1 MIKSRLRFMAIIG
14 LMMALV
20 LFAIGRVNT
29 VAYINGDS
37 GISPKPSAFRI
48 ETPLYYVNENYL
60 LESEKRPIVIKN
72 NDVTSAVLTA
82 LKRAPENESL
92 KPILDPAVR
101 VLSAEINE
109 KKLYLNLSGEVMNGN
124 LWKIGYHDVII
135 YGIVNSLTQFE
146 SIERIQIKI
155 DGQEIKSYLGSAP
168 ILSEYSFNEQ
178 LVFKPPQSPRDVVQT
193 FLNYTMLER
202 YDLAYQMT
210 TAYAELEM
218 NDSGFTQYMRSY
230 RNNKLIYQISN
241 ILVNEMENG
250 EIMVLVYY
258 KYIDRVRNI
267 SFDGGYETWYLLKDE
282 EGYYKIRWKD
292 QGDVVP

>member
-29 VAYINGDS
+29 VAYINGES

-48 ETPLYYVNENYL
+48 ETPLYYVNENLL
-60 LESEKRPIVIKN
+60 LESEKRPVVIKN
-72 NDVTSAVLTA
+72 NDVTSAVITA
-82 LKRAPENESL
+82 LKKAPESKTL
-92 KPILDPAVR
+92 KPVVDPAVR
-101 VLSAEINE
+101 VLSAEINN
-109 KKLYLNLSGEVMNGN
+109 KKLYLNLSGEVMNSS
-124 LWKIGYHDVII
+124 LWKLGNHDVIL

-155 DGQEIKSYLGSAP
+155 DGQEIKSYVGTAP

-241 ILVNEMENG
+241 ILVNELENG

-267 SFDGGYETWYLLKDE
+267 SFDGGNETWYLLKDE